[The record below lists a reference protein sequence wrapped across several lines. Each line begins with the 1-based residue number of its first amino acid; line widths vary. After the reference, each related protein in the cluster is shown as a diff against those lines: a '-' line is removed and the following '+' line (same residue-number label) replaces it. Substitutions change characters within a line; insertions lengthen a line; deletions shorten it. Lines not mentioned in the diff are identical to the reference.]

1 MKNWQKI
8 FCALALIGSMAA
20 TVAAEDVV
28 SADVEADVVTT
39 SVEVVSVELPT
50 FVHAQQVEITSSMA
64 SDNSDLT
71 VLYDLADDTTVTF
84 AEADKGVQ
92 ISMTTKEAFRLHS
105 IVVNETETKYD
116 AALYASKDGENWVE
130 VKFDTIAK
138 DGFVVYQAKA
148 LGRKYKFYRLEATTE
163 EGQALS
169 FHTLAMYEK
178 VDDVWPFSLRQMF
191 RAPAAQR
198 Q

>member
-28 SADVEADVVTT
+28 TTDAEADVVATA
-39 SVEVVSVELPT
+39 VETVSVELPT
-50 FVHAQQVEITSSMA
+50 FVHAQQIEITSSMA

-71 VLYDLADDTTVTF
+71 GLYDLADDTTVTF

-92 ISMTTKEAFRLHS
+92 ISMTTTEAFRLHS

-130 VKFDTIAK
+130 VKFDTITK
-138 DGFVVYQAKA
+138 DGFVVYQTKA

-169 FHTLAMYEK
+169 LHTLAMYEK
-178 VDDVWPFSLRQMF
+178 VDDVWPFALRHMF
-191 RAPAAQR
+191 RAPATQR
-198 Q
+198 N